1 MNIRSIDL
9 NLLVYL
15 AVLLEEQSVS
25 KAANKLA
32 LTQPTLSA
40 ALKRLRTLF
49 NDPLLV
55 RTSQGMTLT
64 ERAVSLKP
72 QLAEFIKLSE
82 QLTQTDTAFDPCSS
96 ERNFKVIANDYIE
109 ISLLFPFIAQCIDNG
124 YSISFDILSP
134 SNSNVQQLEEGTV
147 DLAINRFNLLPN
159 SLHQQR
165 IWRDNFCVLCH
176 QDNPYNHQPTL
187 EQYLALPHIWVNRSG
202 LGDEANINVN
212 SHPAKLGLLDEALW
226 QVQKRRTI
234 KVFSRH
240 YQIVQMLNASNKLLA
255 TVPKRLLASL
265 EPTQL
270 AVHPVPFQMV
280 PMEVKMVWSP
290 IKHYDPA
297 HIWLRKQLLLFAQ
310 NSVAG

>member
-40 ALKRLRTLF
+40 ALKRLRALF

-64 ERAVSLKP
+64 ERAISLKP

-82 QLTQTDTAFDPCSS
+82 QLTQTDSDFNPQLS
-96 ERNFKVIANDYIE
+96 ERNFKLIANDYIE
-109 ISLLFPFIAQCIDNG
+109 ASLLFPFIAKCIDDN
-124 YSISFDILSP
+124 YKISFDILSP
-134 SNSNVQQLEEGTV
+134 SSSNLQQLEEGTV

-165 IWRDNFCVLCH
+165 VWRDNFCVLCH
-176 QDNPYNHQPTL
+176 QNNPFNQTTTL

-212 SHPAKLGLLDEALW
+212 SHPAKLGMLDEALW
-226 QVQKRRTI
+226 QVQKRRHI
-234 KVFSRH
+234 AVFSRH
-240 YQIVQMLNASNKLLA
+240 YQVVQMLATSTKLLA
-255 TVPKRLLASL
+255 TIPKRLLPSL
-265 EPTQL
+265 DLTDL
-270 AVHPVPFQMV
+270 SVHPVPFQIV

-297 HIWLRKQLLLFAQ
+297 HIWLRKAILAFAQ
-310 NSVAG
+310 TMTSN